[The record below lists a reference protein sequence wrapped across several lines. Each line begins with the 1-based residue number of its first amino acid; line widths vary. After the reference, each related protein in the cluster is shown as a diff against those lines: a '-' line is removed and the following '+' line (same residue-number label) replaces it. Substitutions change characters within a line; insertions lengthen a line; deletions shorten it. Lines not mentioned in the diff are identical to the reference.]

1 MSLIEGWGLA
11 FEIPRATARFRPFPA
26 RPSAREMSGPMGD
39 MRIGRRGSGETR
51 AGSLGNPVGGNSGKP
66 DVMGK
71 PGKRAETRTA
81 REISF
86 GIRDHQ
92 MVAERGRPSATSR
105 ATLVER
111 IFEVILL

>member
-1 MSLIEGWGLA
+1 
-11 FEIPRATARFRPFPA
+11 
-26 RPSAREMSGPMGD
+26 MGD

-51 AGSLGNPVGGNSGKP
+51 AGSLGNPVGGNPGKP

-111 IFEVILL
+111 IFEVILLVADCRGRDGCRIDGEGSKAKAEAS